1 MISII
6 EPLYKTKNQIK
17 FGWASESGAT
27 AYRIYVGLSSLT
39 LVLLY
44 DGLDA
49 QASKSPVTLGKV
61 ACDVEI
67 ADVRTVLTLAST
79 VDFTNTVFFFAITYK
94 DSVGSW
100 SATTTSTIVEV
111 PPVGIIPRYMKD
123 DPTTNRHEYFFSDM
137 VQKWVKAAGTSTGAL
152 YTSTSNFFADNLIT
166 DYVYDGTNIT
176 GEKIYPS
183 DMTTAGSPA
192 KLITYTYSGSNL
204 IKKVISD
211 STV

>member
-1 MISII
+1 
-6 EPLYKTKNQIK
+6 
-17 FGWASESGAT
+17 
-27 AYRIYVGLSSLT
+27 
-39 LVLLY
+39 LY

-49 QASKSPVTLGKV
+49 QVSKSPVTLGKV